1 MIVFGVT
8 FGVLAALACLYS
20 YRRTKALWGKMDAD
34 GWLVVALSSAVGSAI
49 ALCVAGAVCVL
60 TTGIDH
66 EYATGST
73 TVTPTQVSHVGV
85 IWKTWET
92 HGYTNEASDDI
103 AKCSA
108 SESVAA
114 EMEKHIGKR
123 IRIEWSKWIIQPA
136 WRGDSACWVDS
147 FTVED

>member
-1 MIVFGVT
+1 MIVFGLT
-8 FGVLAALACLYS
+8 FGVLSALACFTS
-20 YRRTKALWGKMDAD
+20 YRWIKGGGYGMDVEAWAL
-34 GWLVVALSSAVGSAI
+34 VAAASALGSAL
-49 ALCVAGAVCVL
+49 ALCFAGVVCAL

-73 TVTPTQVSHVGV
+73 TVTLTQVSHVGV

-108 SESVAA
+108 SESVAS